1 MKKFKQHCSEQKF
14 SFDGIAK
21 GKTVEDVAKKHGVS
35 VDAVKAQLKIGV
47 KIEREHTKS
56 NTLAKKI
63 AMDHVW
69 EKPNYY
75 TLLKKVEEDAPVN
88 NVGAG
93 HVAGISPGEVP
104 PVRLRRKKKRKLK
117 KEDNTLPIVN
127 QRWSTPFPYKPFSQ

>member
-1 MKKFKQHCSEQKF
+1 MKRFFQYCSEQKF

-21 GKTVEDVAKKHGVS
+21 GKSLEDIAKKHGVS
-35 VDAVKAQLKIGV
+35 IDAIKAQLKIGT

-56 NTLAKKI
+56 NQLAKKI
-63 AMDHVW
+63 AMDHLW

-88 NVGAG
+88 NVGG
-93 HVAGISPGEVP
+93 GQVAGIAPGEVP
-104 PVRLRRKKKRKLK
+104 PVRLRKKKKKLK
-117 KEDNTLPIVN
+117 KEDSTLAVVN